1 MYTHQCSKCEA
12 FYIPYEKDIVC
23 PNCGLNE
30 SEIYDIVTAIC
41 NSANYQRNRYGLYIP
56 PAWRIGS
63 FGDHLA
69 LLIFKVLDAF
79 NAQKEKKFEEFSLNF
94 FDNVTWG
101 EQLYLKNYVYELST
115 KVYRELQTQVDSNGE
130 DGIKEI
136 VILRFITLKK
146 KLLSYFIR
154 T

>member
-30 SEIYDIVTAIC
+30 S
-41 NSANYQRNRYGLYIP
+41 
-56 PAWRIGS
+56 
-63 FGDHLA
+63 
-69 LLIFKVLDAF
+69 
-79 NAQKEKKFEEFSLNF
+79 
-94 FDNVTWG
+94 DNVTWG

-115 KVYRELQTQVDSNGE
+115 KVYRELQTQVDSNSE